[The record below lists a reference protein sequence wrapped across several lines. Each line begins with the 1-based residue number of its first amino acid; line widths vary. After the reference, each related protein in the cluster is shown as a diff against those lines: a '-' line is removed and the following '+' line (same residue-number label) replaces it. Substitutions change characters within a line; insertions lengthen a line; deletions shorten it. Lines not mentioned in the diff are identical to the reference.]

1 MEVGRLPDLFA
12 GISCYVHKRDLQGDG
27 SGALVH
33 APRANSESGFIPHPF
48 ITLLIQPR
56 STASLPGSTPLEYMS
71 TPICDYY
78 VSVGTAPKYVTGEN
92 TVELLWATAKQIGF
106 HRIGFSPYNIGSH
119 SLRLGGAM
127 TLHQAHILDSNI
139 KIIGRWRS
147 DAFLIYLQG

>member
-1 MEVGRLPDLFA
+1 MGTPSHPVT
-12 GISCYVHKRDLQGDG
+12 
-27 SGALVH
+27 GA
-33 APRANSESGFIPHPF
+33 
-48 ITLLIQPR
+48 
-56 STASLPGSTPLEYMS
+56 TPLFRKKRPPD
-71 TPICDYY
+71 TPICAYY
-78 VSVGTAPKYVTGEN
+78 ISVGSAPKSVTGSN
-92 TVELLWATAKQIGF
+92 IVELLWATAKQIGF